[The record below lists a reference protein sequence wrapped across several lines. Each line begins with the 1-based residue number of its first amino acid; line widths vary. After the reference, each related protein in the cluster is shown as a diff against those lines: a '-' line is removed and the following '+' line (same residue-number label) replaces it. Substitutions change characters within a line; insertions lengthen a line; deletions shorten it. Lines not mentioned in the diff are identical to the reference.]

1 MEYCHYSARHWKT
14 LINSDLN
21 FKFFFFSVFFRVE
34 FKRLEQIFCFYKMN
48 IFSNFILLNFT
59 YLNFFLSKLSN
70 FHLFLKSDI
79 QDISNLLNVVFIL
92 SFVKKY
98 QSKSMIF
105 AFKINQMN
113 IKKKLFNRCLFLK
126 CIKLNYNNSRN
137 II

>member
-1 MEYCHYSARHWKT
+1 
-14 LINSDLN
+14 
-21 FKFFFFSVFFRVE
+21 
-34 FKRLEQIFCFYKMN
+34 MN
-48 IFSNFILLNFT
+48 IFSNFILLNLT

-113 IKKKLFNRCLFLK
+113 IKKKLFNRCLFLDK
-126 CIKLNYNNSRN
+126 IKL
-137 II
+137 